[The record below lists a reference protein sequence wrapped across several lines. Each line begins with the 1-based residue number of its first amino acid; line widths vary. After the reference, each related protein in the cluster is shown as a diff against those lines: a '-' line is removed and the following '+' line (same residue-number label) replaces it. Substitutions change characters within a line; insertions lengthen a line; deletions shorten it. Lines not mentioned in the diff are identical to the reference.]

1 MRTEYKTMKIPS
13 DIKKRMDLLKGRKTY
28 AEYWDSILSYFE
40 MTGVDPTYGQL
51 PPSVTIVKALKEE
64 TSIVYRR
71 VEDMIKI
78 LRNIEA
84 NKIDGMIH
92 ALDSLIKGKTFA
104 AGADDS
110 TDIGLKEQEIYQVV
124 QINETQEKLITQQKK
139 EINRLKMENEALKTN
154 NFNKGPEVVELVEEL
169 LSDRILGKEGVL
181 TKEHKAQL
189 IEKIKD
195 IAYV

>member
-1 MRTEYKTMKIPS
+1 MKIPS

-189 IEKIKD
+189 IEKIKH

>member
-1 MRTEYKTMKIPS
+1 MKIPS

-92 ALDSLIKGKTFA
+92 ALDSLIKGKTFV

-124 QINETQEKLITQQKK
+124 QINETQEKLITQQKG

-189 IEKIKD
+189 IEKIKH

>member
-64 TSIVYRR
+64 TSTVYRR

-78 LRNIEA
+78 FRNIEV

-92 ALDSLIKGKTFA
+92 ALDFLIKGKTAA

-110 TDIGLKEQEIYQVV
+110 TDIGLKEQEVYQVV
-124 QINETQEKLITQQKK
+124 LINETQEKLITQQKG
-139 EINRLKMENEALKTN
+139 EINRLKKENEALKTN
-154 NFNKGPEVVELVEEL
+154 NFNKGSEVVELVEEL

-189 IEKIKD
+189 IEKIKH

>member
-189 IEKIKD
+189 IEKIKH

>member
-189 IEKIKD
+189 VEKIKH